1 MRRYTMS
8 SLLFSLAQKA
18 LLEER
23 AGAAWEQ
30 VHCHL
35 TGDGDYSGIAVV
47 DTAQPLSPAA
57 DSSATARGIDEGKV
71 PALAEERTSTE
82 GAQGVR
88 SMGQAHDDISAADRI
103 RNGEQQATDEAAR
116 LRQVEAF
123 RQQEAERLAALRAA
137 REAGQA

>member
-23 AGAAWEQ
+23 VGAAWEQ

-35 TGDGDYSGIAVV
+35 TGDGDYSGIAV
-47 DTAQPLSPAA
+47 
-57 DSSATARGIDEGKV
+57 IDEGKV
-71 PALAEERTSTE
+71 PALAD
-82 GAQGVR
+82 
-88 SMGQAHDDISAADRI
+88 DDISAADRI
-103 RNGEQQATDEAAR
+103 RNGEQQAKDEAAR
-116 LRQVEAF
+116 LRQIEAF

-137 REAGQA
+137 REANE